1 MIRWRLAVLMA
12 ERDISNNE
20 LAQLISMHPTSISR
34 LKTRRRLT
42 RIEEPTLN
50 ALCKALNCQP
60 GDLLVYEEDE
70 SETES

>member
-1 MIRWRLAVLMA
+1 MA